1 MENSYIKKVF
11 HQILLKLPLSDDET
25 MMEIATIGLPPFLYA
40 PQSAIITETDNRR
53 YTMRDIG
60 RLETRIANLEE
71 TTSLSL
77 LELDAKSLQIQT
89 NGLDRFKTGIFA
101 DAFNDYSF
109 INLQSSIEVNPDLG
123 EINPFIVRN
132 SLESLVT
139 SAESVTPE
147 ELDFGTDFEL
157 IDSNVKKTGNAVTL
171 NYEEVPWIE
180 QPKAH

>member
-1 MENSYIKKVF
+1 M
-11 HQILLKLPLSDDET
+11 
-25 MMEIATIGLPPFLYA
+25 
-40 PQSAIITETDNRR
+40 
-53 YTMRDIG
+53 
-60 RLETRIANLEE
+60 
-71 TTSLSL
+71 
-77 LELDAKSLQIQT
+77 
-89 NGLDRFKTGIFA
+89 
-101 DAFNDYSF
+101 
-109 INLQSSIEVNPDLG
+109 NPDLG

-180 QPKAH
+180 QPKALSLN